1 MGKQAKAAPTSKGRA
16 TTASERKRDGK
27 QTPAQAARKAAN
39 REANEARFA
48 ANQELRA
55 QGIPTPHEA
64 KRMTRSKRRAKWQAA
79 NKAAEKT
86 NHKPLSWAAYS
97 AGAKYIYNAGAKYNG

>member
-48 ANQELRA
+48 ANQERRA
-55 QGIPTPHEA
+55 QGIPTPHEIQRA
-64 KRMTRSKRRAKWQAA
+64 KRSKRRAKWQAA
-79 NKAAEKT
+79 NKAAKEFGLPQT
-86 NHKPLSWAAYS
+86 SWAT
-97 AGAKYIYNAGAKYNG
+97 YNAGGK

>member
-27 QTPAQAARKAAN
+27 QTAAQAARKTAN
-39 REANEARFA
+39 REANEARFN

-64 KRMTRSKRRAKWQAA
+64 KRAKRAKRRAQWQAA
-79 NKAAEKT
+79 NKAAEKY
-86 NHKPLSWAAYS
+86 NHPQTSWAT
-97 AGAKYIYNAGAKYNG
+97 YNAGAKHNG

>member
-39 REANEARFA
+39 REANEALFN

-64 KRMTRSKRRAKWQAA
+64 KRMTRSKRRAKWQAV
-79 NKAAEKT
+79 NKAAEKFGHPKT
-86 NHKPLSWAAYS
+86 SWAT
-97 AGAKYIYNAGAKYNG
+97 YNAGAKYNG